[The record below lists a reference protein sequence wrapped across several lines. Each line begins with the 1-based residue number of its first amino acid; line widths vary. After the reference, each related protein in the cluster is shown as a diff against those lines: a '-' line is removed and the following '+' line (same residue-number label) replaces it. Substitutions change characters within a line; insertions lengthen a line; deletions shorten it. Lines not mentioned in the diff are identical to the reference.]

1 MHCEDCAY
9 KNSCRGHKED
19 IMLVGCTSGKP
30 VEMMTNADKI
40 RGMNDIQL
48 SEFIRSIGDG
58 DSLCR
63 YMGKEFHN
71 SCANPDLDMCAICV
85 REWLESEVSE

>member
-1 MHCEDCAY
+1 MHCENCAY
-9 KNSCRGHKED
+9 KNSCHSHKED

-30 VEMMTNADKI
+30 QEMMTNADKI
-40 RGMNDIQL
+40 RSMDDVQL
-48 SEFIRSIGDG
+48 SKFICSIGDG

-71 SCANPDLDMCAICV
+71 SCANPDMDMCYLCV
-85 REWLESEVSE
+85 KKWLESEVQA